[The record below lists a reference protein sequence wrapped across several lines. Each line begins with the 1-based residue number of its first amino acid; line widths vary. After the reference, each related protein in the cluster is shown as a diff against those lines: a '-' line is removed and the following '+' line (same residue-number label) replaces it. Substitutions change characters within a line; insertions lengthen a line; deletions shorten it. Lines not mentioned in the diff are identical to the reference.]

1 MNNSPRN
8 KTLHQPA
15 QERIN
20 NFNEVNLGFDDA
32 LMLEEASRCINC
44 KNAPCRTGCPVG
56 INIPAFI
63 ERLTKNDKDGAL
75 EIISESSLLPAI
87 CGRVC
92 PQENQCEGKCIR
104 KSKLV
109 CSVGIGYF

>member
-20 NFNEVNLGFDDA
+20 NFKEVNLGFDDA

-56 INIPAFI
+56 IDIPAFI
-63 ERLTKNDKDGAL
+63 HCLTQNDKDGAL
-75 EIISESSLLPAI
+75 GIISKSSRFPAI
-87 CGRVC
+87 LGRVC
-92 PQENQCEGKCIR
+92 TQENQ
-104 KSKLV
+104 
-109 CSVGIGYF
+109 